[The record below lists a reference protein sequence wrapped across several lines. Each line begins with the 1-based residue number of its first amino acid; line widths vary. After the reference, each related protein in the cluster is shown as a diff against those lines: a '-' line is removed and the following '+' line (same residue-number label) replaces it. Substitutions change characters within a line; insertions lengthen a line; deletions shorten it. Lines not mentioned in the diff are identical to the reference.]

1 MKKILIAFTLVIA
14 ATGCTRIPTGEVGL
28 RVNFDK
34 TIEATERPAGSFNQ
48 TIIGDIIKLP
58 VRDIN
63 AEVQDL
69 RPQTAENVTMA
80 DFDLT
85 VVYNINP
92 DAVSELYMNKSRSF
106 HGVNDESE
114 LLLMQ
119 NYLATVARNA
129 VYKTVPKYE
138 ALKINIERDKA
149 EVEILAMIKAEL
161 ENEKLGTSVQV
172 TKVLVRNAVPPAAI
186 TESANNLVRAQ
197 NELKQSSIEVQKAE
211 QEAKRIATLN
221 ANAGAVGYMNAQAQM
236 LIAQGIAEG
245 KVQTVVVPYD
255 FKGMVNISSK

>member
-1 MKKILIAFTLVIA
+1 MKKIIAIVALMIA
-14 ATGCTRIPTGEVGL
+14 ATGCTRIPQGEVGL

-34 TIEATERPAGSFNQ
+34 TIEASERPAGSFNQ
-48 TIIGDIIKLP
+48 TLIGSIIKLP
-58 VRDIN
+58 IRDIN

-69 RPQTAENVTMA
+69 RPQTIENVTMA

-92 DAVSELYMNKSRSF
+92 DAVSDLYVNKSRSF
-106 HGVNDESE
+106 HGKNDDGET
-114 LLLMQ
+114 LLMQ
-119 NYLATVARNA
+119 GYLATVARNA
-129 VYKTVPKYE
+129 VYKTIPKYE

-149 EVEILAMIKAEL
+149 EGEILAMIKAEL
-161 ENEKLGTSVQV
+161 DSEKLAQAVQV
-172 TKVLVRNAVPPAAI
+172 TKILVRNAVPPQAI
-186 TESANNLVRAQ
+186 TDSANNLVKAQ
-197 NELKQSSIEVQKAE
+197 NELKQSVIEVQKAE

-236 LIAQGIAEG
+236 LIAEGIANG

-255 FKGMVNISSK
+255 FKGIVNVK